1 MKKIGVLTSGGD
13 SQGMNAA
20 IYATVRYGLQHGFE
34 VYGIRNGYKGL
45 VNDDVI
51 KLTAKSVEGIAH
63 RGGTMLG
70 TARCLEMKTVEG
82 QERAVATL
90 KKHGIE
96 GLVVIG
102 GDGSFAGAK
111 TLSTQYG
118 IKTIGIPGTIDND
131 LAYTDYTLGFDTAVT
146 IVANAVKDLR
156 DTMSCNDRTCVVEVM
171 GNRCGD
177 IAVYAG
183 LVCGAEAVLTPEVK
197 YDVDALVSRIKANAK
212 KGKLDNIILVAEGI
226 RSRGELVKGK
236 EADYIMEDILAR
248 LPKINIR
255 SMVLGHLQRS
265 GDATVQDRLLGI
277 RMGAHAVQ
285 CLANGLTNRAIGI
298 HNDAIFDEDIVEALA
313 KTKGLNTE
321 LYELANNLSKY

>member
-1 MKKIGVLTSGGD
+1 MKRIGVLTSGGD

-20 IYATVRYGLQHGFE
+20 IYAVVRYGLQHGFE
-34 VYGIRNGYKGL
+34 VYGVRNGYKGL
-45 VNDDVI
+45 MTDDVV

-82 QERAVATL
+82 QQRAVATL
-90 KKHGIE
+90 AKHGIE

-102 GDGSFAGAK
+102 GDGSFQGAK
-111 TLSTQYG
+111 VLSTQYN

-177 IAVYAG
+177 IAVYAA
-183 LVCGAEAVLTPEVK
+183 VISGAEAVLTPEVS
-197 YDVDALVSRIKANAK
+197 YDADALVARLKANAK

-236 EADYIMEDILAR
+236 EADYIMEDIIAR
-248 LPKINIR
+248 MPKINIR

-265 GDATVQDRLLGI
+265 GDATAQDRLLGI
-277 RMGAHAVQ
+277 RMGAHAVE
-285 CLANGLTNRAIGI
+285 CLASGLTNRAIGI
-298 HNDAIFDEDIVEALA
+298 HNDAIFDEDIVKALK
-313 KTKGLNTE
+313 KTKGLNTA

>member
-20 IYATVRYGLQHGFE
+20 IYAVVRYGIQHGFE

-45 VNDDVI
+45 MTDDMV
-51 KLTAKSVEGIAH
+51 KMTAKSVEGIAH
-63 RGGTMLG
+63 RGGTVLG

-82 QERAVATL
+82 QQKAVQTL
-90 KKHGIE
+90 TKRGIE

-111 TLSTQYG
+111 VLTEYG

-183 LVCGAEAVLTPEVK
+183 LISGAEAVYTPEVS
-197 YDVDALVSRIKANAK
+197 YDADALVAKLKSNAK
-212 KGKLDNIILVAEGI
+212 KGKHDNIILVAEGI

-236 EADYIMEDILAR
+236 EADYVMEDILAR
-248 LPKINIR
+248 MPNINIR

-265 GDATVQDRLLGI
+265 GDATAQDRLLGI
-277 RMGAHAVQ
+277 RMGAHAVE

-298 HNDAIFDEDIVEALA
+298 HKDAIFDEDIVKALK
-313 KTKGLNTE
+313 KTKGLNTA
-321 LYELANNLSKY
+321 LYDLANNLSKY

>member
-20 IYATVRYGLQHGFE
+20 IYATVRYGLQQGFE

-45 VNDDVI
+45 VEDDVI

-63 RGGTMLG
+63 RGGTILG
-70 TARCLEMKTVEG
+70 TARCAEMRTVEG
-82 QERAVATL
+82 QRRAVATL
-90 KKHGIE
+90 NKRGIE

-111 TLSTQYG
+111 TLSTDYN

-146 IVANAVKDLR
+146 IVANAVEDLR

-177 IAVYAG
+177 IALYAG
-183 LVCGAEAVLTPEVK
+183 LACGAEAVIPPEAS
-197 YDVDALVSRIKANAK
+197 YDVDWLVSRIKANAK
-212 KGKLDNIILVAEGI
+212 KGKLDNIILVAEGV
-226 RSRGELVKGK
+226 RTRDENVKGK
-236 EADYIMEDILAR
+236 VAECVMEDILAR

-265 GDATVQDRLLGI
+265 GDATAQDRLLGI
-277 RMGAHAVQ
+277 RMGTRAVQ
-285 CLANGLTNRAIGI
+285 CLSIGLTNRAIGVKY
-298 HNDAIFDEDIVEALA
+298 DAIFDMDIVEALA
-313 KTKGLNTE
+313 QTKAFNTE
-321 LYELANNLSKY
+321 LYQLANRLAIY